1 MVYVSFFVKVKTEC
15 AKIIKFDEFIDAE
28 ALIVRDEVPLN
39 SSCKHLKVLCNDG
52 SKVALNQTIA
62 KVYDSESAITDDIE
76 KSSTIS
82 LKTIDVDNINRDINN
97 RIRSMIHNHDNC
109 ADIESIIKLKE
120 QIFEKK
126 SVNFYDLQKKS
137 NENIPD
143 SNSEIKS
150 DCIGIFSSFT
160 DGFEDILSSSMNDE
174 NIKNLKIVDY
184 IHKNKQENIFGKIIT
199 SDNCI
204 ILCYIDK
211 EFDLQGTQYYIKF
224 ELNSE
229 EMPCN
234 LMRIL
239 ELEDKKIALFSSNI
253 NRFLVNSRV
262 ESAKIKTRSATGIK
276 VNKKYMRTQ
285 DNQNG
290 VFVLD
295 RKTVKFKSLNP
306 VYENNEFIISYP
318 DEQEKN
324 TVDENDLIITSG
336 ENLYDGKVL
345 LF

>member
-62 KVYDSESAITDDIE
+62 KVYDSESSITDDIE

-82 LKTIDVDNINRDINN
+82 LKTVDVENINQDINKC
-97 RIRSMIHNHDNC
+97 IKSIIHNHDNRV
-109 ADIESIIKLKE
+109 DIESIIKLKE

-126 SVNFYDLQKKS
+126 SLNFYDLQKKS

-150 DCIGIFSSFT
+150 SCTGIFSSFT
-160 DGFEDILSSSMNDE
+160 DGFEDILSSNMNDE
-174 NIKNLKIVDY
+174 NIKNLKVIDY
-184 IHKNKQENIFGKIIT
+184 AHKNKQENTFGKIIT
-199 SDNCI
+199 NNSCI
-204 ILCYIDK
+204 VLCYIDK
-211 EFDLQGTQYYIKF
+211 EFNLQDTKYYIKF

-234 LMRIL
+234 LIRVL
-239 ELEDKKIALFSSNI
+239 ESENKKIALFSSNV

-262 ESAKIKTRSATGIK
+262 ESAKIKTNSATGIK
-276 VNKKYMRTQ
+276 INKKYIRTQ
-285 DNQNG
+285 DGQNG

-306 VYENNEFIISYP
+306 VYENDEFIISSP

-324 TVDENDLIITSG
+324 VVNENDLIIISG